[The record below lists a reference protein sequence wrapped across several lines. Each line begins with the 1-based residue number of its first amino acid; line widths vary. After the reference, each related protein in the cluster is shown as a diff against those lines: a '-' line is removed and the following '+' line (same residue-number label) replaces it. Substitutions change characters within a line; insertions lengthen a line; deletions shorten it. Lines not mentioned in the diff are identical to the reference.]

1 MNYQIWEINLSLS
14 LSLCKFPISNSFLDR
29 NRISKKLSK
38 NNFSK
43 LQLLYFKPTYIS
55 KWIVIHSDNHIHSK
69 TNGHWSSNHPRFH
82 LFVFRISRDGF
93 KIQSDRSIR
102 FAIDTPDCSNPPQR
116 KGEDRIGEVAV
127 REIFRKK
134 KVRGR
139 SSAPLPRHLK
149 EFSIF
154 RLRAEDLLKLD

>member
-1 MNYQIWEINLSLS
+1 MDIGHRIIPGSIY
-14 LSLCKFPISNSFLDR
+14 SFL
-29 NRISKKLSK
+29 
-38 NNFSK
+38 
-43 LQLLYFKPTYIS
+43 
-55 KWIVIHSDNHIHSK
+55 
-69 TNGHWSSNHPRFH
+69 
-82 LFVFRISRDGF
+82 DGF

-102 FAIDTPDCSNPPQR
+102 VDRHLRLLESSPQR

-134 KVRGR
+134 NVRGR